1 MADAI
6 ALLVTASLRIVGI
19 CAAAWLVA
27 LALRRSSAAV
37 RHMVWACAI
46 AAAVLMPVLLQVST
60 WRVVLPA
67 AFSSWA
73 PSPAAAPP
81 LAPAAPDSALT
92 VPQALTPASAIAPQ
106 DGARPHRMTF
116 TSVAVALWAAGAG
129 LALLWVVNGIIATS
143 RLRRSAAR
151 PRAGWT
157 AEARAIA
164 AVMGVGRVTFLE
176 SAGSSMP
183 FVCGVIRPLVVMPAE
198 ASTWTSERR
207 RAVLLHELAHVR
219 RHDCLTQLLA
229 RVACAIYWFHP
240 LVWLAAH
247 RLRVE
252 RERACDD
259 VVLTSGVRGSD
270 YGRHLVEIARSAVS
284 PASGFAAGG
293 VAMAHRRRLEE
304 RLVSILD
311 PHVLRTS
318 PRSARL
324 VVTAFGLL
332 ALGAASL
339 QVQAQA
345 PAQPPAAAPA
355 AATPNVTFEVASIKR
370 NKEVEAERA
379 TIHPNIPTVP
389 GRAQTRPGGVLL
401 GRGMTVRELIR
412 DAYGY
417 RNRAQGDIVGG
428 PGWIDIE
435 RYDVQA
441 KADATFTASTSMG
454 LPPEAEAALRALL
467 AERMNLKV
475 RVESPRRPVYELV
488 LHRDDGRLGSG
499 LTPSKGGCR
508 PFFQREAVNAGLVID
523 KPKDGEPPPLRP
535 CPLVIAP
542 GRMGAE
548 NMTMA
553 DWVRILALT
562 PQLNRTVID
571 RTGLTGSFDIM
582 IKAPADREPDPAEL
596 LPAIRPALES
606 QLGLTLRNAE
616 APVEILVIESVE
628 RPTEN

>member
-1 MADAI
+1 MTDAI
-6 ALLVTASLRIVGI
+6 ALLVTASLRIAGI
-19 CAAAWLVA
+19 CAAAWLVT
-27 LALRRSSAAV
+27 LPLRRSSAAA

-46 AAAVLMPVLLQVST
+46 AAAVLMPVLLQLPTAPVM
-60 WRVVLPA
+60 LPA

-73 PSPAAAPP
+73 PSPAAAPSG
-81 LAPAAPDSALT
+81 APAAPDSALA
-92 VPQALTPASAIAPQ
+92 VGQPATPASAIAPP
-106 DGARPHRMTF
+106 DARPRQMTV
-116 TSVAVALWAAGAG
+116 TSVAVVLWATGAG
-129 LALLWVVNGIIATS
+129 LALLWLSNGIIATS
-143 RLRRSAAR
+143 RLRRTGAR
-151 PRAGWT
+151 STAGWT
-157 AEARAIA
+157 DDARAIA
-164 AVMGVGRVTFLE
+164 ATMGVSRVTFLE

-183 FVCGVIRPLVVMPAE
+183 FVCGVFRPLVVMPVE
-198 ASTWTSERR
+198 ASTWTSERL

-247 RLRVE
+247 RLRLE

-259 VVLTSGVRGSD
+259 VVLTSGVVGSA
-270 YGRHLVEIARSAVS
+270 YGQHLVEIARAAIS
-284 PASGFAAGG
+284 PTSGIAAGG

-318 PRSARL
+318 PLSARL

-332 ALGAASL
+332 ALGGASL

-345 PAQPPAAAPA
+345 PA
-355 AATPNVTFEVASIKR
+355 TSNVTFEVASIKR
-370 NKEVEAERA
+370 NKEVEAQRA
-379 TIHPNIPTVP
+379 TIDPNIPTVP
-389 GRAQTRPGGVLL
+389 GRAQILRGGLMV

-428 PGWIDIE
+428 PGWINTE

-441 KADATFTASTSMG
+441 KANGDLPPSTSMG
-454 LPPEAEAALRALL
+454 LAPVAESALRALL
-467 AERMNLKV
+467 VERMNLQV
-475 RVESPRRPVYELV
+475 RVESALRPVYELV
-488 LHRDDGRLGSG
+488 LHRADGRLGPN
-499 LTPSKGGCR
+499 LTPSKGGCV
-508 PFFQREAVNAGLVID
+508 PFFQRDAVTRATLVAEPAAD
-523 KPKDGEPPPLRP
+523 EPKPLRP
-535 CPLVIAP
+535 CPLIIAP
-542 GRMGAE
+542 GRMGSE

-553 DWVRILALT
+553 DWVRILALA

-571 RTGLTGSFDIM
+571 RTGLTGGFDIM
-582 IKAPADREPDPAEL
+582 IKAPADQIPGPGDL
-596 LPAIRPALES
+596 LPPIQPALES
-606 QLGLTLRNAE
+606 QLGLTLREAE
-616 APVEILVIESVE
+616 APVEILVIENVE